1 MRRSTKILFVRRT
14 VFVLL
19 ILAVHILQNTRGL
32 FPEIFGVKANL
43 LIPLVICIGMFER
56 EIAGAVL
63 GMLAGILWDSV
74 SRMGDGYNALLLMLA
89 GAAAGLLIDY
99 LMRNNL
105 MTALLLS
112 GFACLI
118 YSVFYVVFFLLANG
132 VDSTGYLL
140 IRYYIPAAVYSF
152 LFTPLWY
159 IIVRAVMRRTKI
171 NVLEN

>member
-1 MRRSTKILFVRRT
+1 MRRSTKILFIRRT

-74 SRMGDGYNALLLMLA
+74 SPMGDGYNALMLA

-132 VDSTGYLL
+132 VDSTGYLF

>member
-1 MRRSTKILFVRRT
+1 M
-14 VFVLL
+14 LL

-32 FPEIFGVKANL
+32 FPEIFGVKANP

-74 SRMGDGYNALLLMLA
+74 SPMGDGYNALLLMLA

-118 YSVFYVVFFLLANG
+118 YSVFYVVFFLLANLLANG

>member
-32 FPEIFGVKANL
+32 FPEIFGVKANP

-74 SRMGDGYNALLLMLA
+74 SPMGDGYNALLLMLA

-118 YSVFYVVFFLLANG
+118 YSVFYVVF
-132 VDSTGYLL
+132 
-140 IRYYIPAAVYSF
+140 PARKRS
-152 LFTPLWY
+152 
-159 IIVRAVMRRTKI
+159 
-171 NVLEN
+171 

>member
-74 SRMGDGYNALLLMLA
+74 SPMGDGYNALLLMLA

-105 MTALLLS
+105 VTALIFTFVFTLLLNS
-112 GFACLI
+112 LYCLFFYVFDGI
-118 YSVFYVVFFLLANG
+118 EITFVFYLKYYVF
-132 VDSTGYLL
+132 S
-140 IRYYIPAAVYSF
+140 AVYTT
-152 LFTPLWY
+152 LFTPIFYL
-159 IIVRAVMRRTKI
+159 IVRLTVKKFK
-171 NVLEN
+171 

>member
-74 SRMGDGYNALLLMLA
+74 SPMGDGYNAL
-89 GAAAGLLIDY
+89 AAAGLLIDY

>member
-63 GMLAGILWDSV
+63 GMLA
-74 SRMGDGYNALLLMLA
+74 GYNALLLMLA

>member
-14 VFVLL
+14 VFVLFDTCGSHF
-19 ILAVHILQNTRGL
+19 AKHKGGL
-32 FPEIFGVKANL
+32 FPEIFGVKANP

-74 SRMGDGYNALLLMLA
+74 SPMGDGYNALLLMLA

-112 GFACLI
+112 GFCAYILGILCC
-118 YSVFYVVFFLLANG
+118 VF
-132 VDSTGYLL
+132 
-140 IRYYIPAAVYSF
+140 PARKRS
-152 LFTPLWY
+152 
-159 IIVRAVMRRTKI
+159 
-171 NVLEN
+171 

>member
-1 MRRSTKILFVRRT
+1 
-14 VFVLL
+14 
-19 ILAVHILQNTRGL
+19 
-32 FPEIFGVKANL
+32 
-43 LIPLVICIGMFER
+43 
-56 EIAGAVL
+56 
-63 GMLAGILWDSV
+63 
-74 SRMGDGYNALLLMLA
+74 
-89 GAAAGLLIDY
+89 
-99 LMRNNL
+99 MRNNL

-132 VDSTGYLL
+132 VDSTGYLF

>member
-1 MRRSTKILFVRRT
+1 
-14 VFVLL
+14 
-19 ILAVHILQNTRGL
+19 
-32 FPEIFGVKANL
+32 
-43 LIPLVICIGMFER
+43 MFER

-74 SRMGDGYNALLLMLA
+74 SPMGDGYNALLLMLA

>member
-74 SRMGDGYNALLLMLA
+74 SPMGDGYNALLLMLA

-132 VDSTGYLL
+132 VHSTVYLHIL
-140 IRYYIPAAVYSF
+140 YYIPSVEYSF
-152 LFTPLWY
+152 LLSPFL
-159 IIVRAVMRRTKI
+159 
-171 NVLEN
+171 

>member
-32 FPEIFGVKANL
+32 LPEIFGVKANP

-74 SRMGDGYNALLLMLA
+74 SPMGDGYNALLLMLA

-105 MTALLLS
+105 MTGCCCRALRALYTRYSMLCFS
-112 GFACLI
+112 CSQTELTARATCLYATI
-118 YSVFYVVFFLLANG
+118 YLRRC
-132 VDSTGYLL
+132 
-140 IRYYIPAAVYSF
+140 IHSF
-152 LFTPLWY
+152 SHRCGTL
-159 IIVRAVMRRTKI
+159 
-171 NVLEN
+171 

>member
-32 FPEIFGVKANL
+32 FPEIFGVKANP

-74 SRMGDGYNALLLMLA
+74 SPMGDGYNALLLMLA

-118 YSVFYVVFFLLANG
+118 YSVFYVVFSCSQTELTARATCLYA
-132 VDSTGYLL
+132 TIYLRRC
-140 IRYYIPAAVYSF
+140 IHSFHAAVVHYSSCR
-152 LFTPLWY
+152 Y
-159 IIVRAVMRRTKI
+159 AADKNQRS
-171 NVLEN
+171 